1 LPATGTYTVLVEPFY
16 GATWEGQLLLDPGT
30 VLSVDGAMATL
41 GGASVG
47 EPLRFRFD
55 ANAGQRLNIGLSG
68 LAYAAPSGSATA
80 LTLYRPDGTS
90 LGSASCYTAG
100 SGSCEWSSAGLPASG
115 SYSMVVSPPA
125 ASEIG
130 AGTLALSTPLA
141 GAFIVGDPPQA
152 VAITRPGQTA
162 RFTFSGNAAQLL
174 RLAWT
179 SPAVSGG
186 ANVAVS
192 VLRPDGTTLGSGSI
206 ANGAAGTL
214 DIAALPATGTYTI
227 VFDPASAATMS
238 ATTSLA
244 TR

>member
-1 LPATGTYTVLVEPFY
+1 MPATGTYTVLLEPFY

-30 VLSVDGAMATL
+30 VLSVDGAMPTL

-55 ANAGQRLNIGLSG
+55 ASAGQRLNIGLSG
-68 LAYAAPSGSATA
+68 FAYAAPSANATV

-90 LGSASCYTAG
+90 LGSVSCYTSG

-115 SYSMVVSPPA
+115 TYSMVVAPPA

-179 SPAVSGG
+179 SPVTSGG
-186 ANVAVS
+186 AGVAVS
-192 VLRPDGTTLGSGSI
+192 VLKPDGTTLASGSI
-206 ANGAAGTL
+206 ANGVAGAL
-214 DIAALPATGTYTI
+214 DIASLPTTGTYTI

-238 ATTSLA
+238 ATTSLVI
-244 TR
+244 R